1 MSANRRI
8 AKEYADLQSN
18 PVDNVTMEPDE
29 SNVLHWTGSI
39 TGPADSPYQGGRFK
53 IEATFPL
60 EYPFKA
66 PTIKFLTR
74 IYHPNITQE
83 GLLCVG
89 ILKADAWKPSVR
101 IEHVLR
107 TIVNLLVEPNP
118 DDAIVASVAE
128 QYVKDRPAFLAA
140 ARESVG
146 KYAT

>member
-18 PVDNVTMEPDE
+18 PIDNVEMEPDE
-29 SNVLHWTGSI
+29 NNVLHWTGFINGPVDSI
-39 TGPADSPYQGGRFK
+39 YHGGRFK

-66 PTIKFLTR
+66 PTIKFITR
-74 IYHPNITQE
+74 IYHPNINHE
-83 GLLCVG
+83 GSLCVG

-118 DDAIVASVAE
+118 DDAIVADIAE
-128 QYVKDRPAFLAA
+128 QYIKN
-140 ARESVG
+140 REIFNLTAKEFIR

>member
-8 AKEYADLQSN
+8 AKEYADLQNN
-18 PVDNVTMEPDE
+18 PIDNVEMEPDE
-29 SNVLHWTGSI
+29 NNVLHWTGFI
-39 TGPADSPYQGGRFK
+39 NGPAESIYQGGRFK

-66 PTIKFLTR
+66 PTIKFITR
-74 IYHPNITQE
+74 IYHPNINHE
-83 GLLCVG
+83 GSLCVG

-107 TIVNLLVEPNP
+107 TIVNLLVEPNA
-118 DDAIVASVAE
+118 DDAIVADVAE
-128 QYVKDRPAFLAA
+128 QYIKDREVFNLTAKEFV
-140 ARESVG
+140 R